1 MMVGSAP
8 LHLTYTTNVHPAE
21 RWTEVRTVLDRCVL
35 PIRRRLAPGRR
46 FGLGL
51 HLSGRAAMDLIMP
64 DALAELREW
73 LARHDV
79 YVFTLNGGPY
89 GRFHG
94 QPIKTAAYRPDWLD
108 EERLRYTDR
117 LANLLARLLP
127 PGMTGTINTIA
138 GAFRARVRSR
148 IDDAAIADRILRHVA
163 VLVELYEKHGTVV
176 ALALEPEPACRLE
189 TIGETVEFFDRHL
202 HSRAATNRL
211 AALTRLGTADASAA
225 LRRHLGVCLDAGHV
239 AVQFEEPLTALRAL
253 ELAGVPVVKVQ
264 PTAALTVRNPFDR
277 HARHALAALGNDI
290 CLHQVVARSPGR
302 LRRYV
307 DLPFALAAPPADAVE
322 WRVHAHVPLA
332 VEPAGALGTT
342 RRQVSELL
350 GSLGR
355 LPLVRQFE
363 VETYT
368 WDAAGPARRGSDV
381 IDGIVRE
388 VEWTL
393 GSLADV
399 AKSA

>member
-1 MMVGSAP
+1 MMIGSAP
-8 LHLTYTTNVHPAE
+8 LHVTYTTNVHPAE
-21 RWTEVRTVLDRCVL
+21 RWSEVRAILDRCVL
-35 PIRRRLAPGRR
+35 PIRRRVAPGRP

-51 HLSGRAAMDLIMP
+51 RLSGRAAMDLAAP

-73 LARHDV
+73 LARNDV

-89 GRFHG
+89 GRFQG

-108 EERLRYTDR
+108 EERIRYTDR
-117 LANLLARLLP
+117 LANILARLLP
-127 PGMTGTINTIA
+127 PGVAGTINTIG

-148 IDDAAIADRILRHVA
+148 VDDAAIADRILRHVA
-163 VLVELYEKHGTVV
+163 VLVELYEKRGTSI

-202 HSRAATNRL
+202 HSRAAVTRL
-211 AALTRLGTADASAA
+211 AALTRLGTADAIEA

-239 AVQFEEPLTALRAL
+239 AVEFEEPVTALRAL
-253 ELAGVPVVKVQ
+253 ELAGVPVLKVQ
-264 PTAALTVRNPFDR
+264 PTAAIAVRNPFDR
-277 HARHALAALGNDI
+277 HVRHALQMLGNDV

-307 DLPFALAAPPADAVE
+307 DLPLALAAPPPDATE
-322 WRVHAHVPLA
+322 WRVHAHAALA
-332 VEPAGALGTT
+332 SDHAGPLGTT
-342 RRQVSELL
+342 RRQASDLL
-350 GSLGR
+350 RSLGR
-355 LPLVRQFE
+355 LPLVRQLE

-368 WDAAGPARRGSDV
+368 WGPQRHDAV
-381 IDGIVRE
+381 DGIVRDL
-388 VEWTL
+388 EWTL
-393 GSLADV
+393 GALTDV